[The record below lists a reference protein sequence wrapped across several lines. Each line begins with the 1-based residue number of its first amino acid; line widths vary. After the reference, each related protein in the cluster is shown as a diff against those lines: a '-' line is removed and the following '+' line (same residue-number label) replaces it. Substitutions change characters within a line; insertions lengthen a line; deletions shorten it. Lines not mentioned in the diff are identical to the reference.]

1 MSDDE
6 LIPTSDVD
14 EMEESL
20 AATDTDRYVEEAVAA
35 AKRNLAILWAD
46 PRREREREGR
56 EDGRGVGVGEP
67 PRKRFKVSGCG
78 WIGRCCGDEFW

>member
-20 AATDTDRYVEEAVAA
+20 AATDPDRYVQEAVAA

-46 PRREREREGR
+46 PHREREDVRR
-56 EDGRGVGVGEP
+56 VGGGEP

-78 WIGRCCGDEFW
+78 FLMRCSGDEFW